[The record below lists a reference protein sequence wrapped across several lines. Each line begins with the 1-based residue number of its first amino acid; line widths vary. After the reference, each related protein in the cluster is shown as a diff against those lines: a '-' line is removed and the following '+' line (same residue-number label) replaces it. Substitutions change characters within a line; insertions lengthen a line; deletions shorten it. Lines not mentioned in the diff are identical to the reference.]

1 MCRLRGFSSTAHGAW
16 DIPTVRSVVDGG
28 LLFMPGGTC
37 SRGGLTDA
45 KTDNILSSKPGS
57 AFYMDVGVRWRPRE
71 ELMSP
76 ATAALEWS
84 IGLFIGMVACF
95 EVGYSFGVRSS
106 ERHPDLTHIG
116 LGPIEAAVFA
126 LLGLLLGFSFAG
138 GTTRLD
144 ARRQQIAQ
152 EANAIG
158 AAYLRMDLLPAADQ
172 PAMRQLFRKYLDARL
187 LVYDRLPD
195 LKAVESELPVTRQ
208 LQQEIWS
215 NAVAASR
222 GDGAQ
227 DTARLLLPA
236 LNEMFE
242 VSTVRTVTM
251 YARLPN
257 LIFALLVLVALLSS
271 SLAGYGMAE
280 RKKRSWFHVLLF
292 AGAVAV
298 TVYAVLDLDDSR
310 VGLIRL
316 DSAENVLVQLR
327 DSIR

>member
-1 MCRLRGFSSTAHGAW
+1 
-16 DIPTVRSVVDGG
+16 
-28 LLFMPGGTC
+28 
-37 SRGGLTDA
+37 
-45 KTDNILSSKPGS
+45 
-57 AFYMDVGVRWRPRE
+57 MDVGVSWKPRE
-71 ELMSP
+71 ELISP

-95 EVGYSFGVRSS
+95 EVGYRFGRRSS
-106 ERHPDLTHIG
+106 ERHPDLIHIG

-126 LLGLLLGFSFAG
+126 LLGLLLRFSFAG

-158 AAYLRMDLLPAADQ
+158 AACLRLDLRPAADQ

-195 LKAVESELPVTRQ
+195 LKAVESELLVTLQ

-227 DTARLLLPA
+227 DATRLLLPA
-236 LNEMFE
+236 PNDMFS
-242 VSTVRTVTM
+242 VSTIRTVTM

-271 SLAGYGMAE
+271 SVAGYGLAE

-292 AGAVAV
+292 AVAVAV

-316 DSAENVLVQLR
+316 DSADQQGLVAVWGLRFWIFLLWAVACNVRVGVRQVRYGHRHLR
-327 DSIR
+327 IGLC